1 MEILIPFASQRV
13 SGSLDVEGPLGDRF
27 GFLGREC
34 RGLCFQN
41 RFDIDCGYGFYLPM
55 WRSNSLAHM

>member
-27 GFLGREC
+27 GLSARKC
-34 RGLCFQN
+34 RGLCFQD
-41 RFDIDCGYGFYLPM
+41 RFGRGSGYGFYLPM
-55 WRSNSLAHM
+55 WRSNSLTHM